1 MLPIEQEIN
10 STEFRK
16 HATIYCNFRTKNRGT
31 SIKMYFEI
39 DFVFNGKHADR
50 YYVFV
55 GLTPTRSE
63 KDVRKLRKKMNLNPV
78 GFFNNLFI

>member
-16 HATIYCNFRTKNRGT
+16 HATIYSNFRRKIEEHP
-31 SIKMYFEI
+31 IKMYFEI
-39 DFVFNGKHADR
+39 DLLFNGKHADR

-55 GLTPTRSE
+55 GLTPTRSD
-63 KDVRKLRKKMNLNPV
+63 KDVRKLRKKINLKPV
-78 GFFNNLFI
+78 GFFINIFI